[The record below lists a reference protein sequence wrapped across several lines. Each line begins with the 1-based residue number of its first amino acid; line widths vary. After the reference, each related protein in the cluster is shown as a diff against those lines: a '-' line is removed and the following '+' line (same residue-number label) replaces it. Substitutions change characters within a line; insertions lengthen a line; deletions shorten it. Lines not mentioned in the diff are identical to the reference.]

1 MLASRTRSLKG
12 LVIFFRDLLHY
23 AFNDVWC
30 KKLVFV
36 HKKEEKNM
44 KLISYRKEGK
54 AHFGA
59 VSGDGVVELTRRFA
73 QVPDLASFLANRLL
87 VQEAREIVETVQP
100 DYSLSS
106 VQLEAVI
113 PNPGKVICVG
123 INYVAHAEE
132 AGRKVGEFPVIFQ
145 RFAETLLPHG
155 EPLVRPKVSEQFDFE
170 A

>member
-1 MLASRTRSLKG
+1 
-12 LVIFFRDLLHY
+12 
-23 AFNDVWC
+23 
-30 KKLVFV
+30 
-36 HKKEEKNM
+36 M

-113 PNPGKVICVG
+113 PNPG
-123 INYVAHAEE
+123 
-132 AGRKVGEFPVIFQ
+132 R
-145 RFAETLLPHG
+145 
-155 EPLVRPKVSEQFDFE
+155 
-170 A
+170 